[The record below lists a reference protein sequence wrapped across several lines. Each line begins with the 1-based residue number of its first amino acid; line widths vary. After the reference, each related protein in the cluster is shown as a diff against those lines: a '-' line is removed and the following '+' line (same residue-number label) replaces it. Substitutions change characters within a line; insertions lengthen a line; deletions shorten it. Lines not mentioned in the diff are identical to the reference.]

1 MNKTSEKPYRLP
13 IDEALK
19 QDAFVCAG
27 DVDYC
32 YSLYEKYKDLPLTQ
46 SKKEPLWKQ
55 ITAFAFF
62 YRIGW
67 ITGIRRERMRKNA
80 KE

>member
-13 IDEALK
+13 I
-19 QDAFVCAG
+19 
-27 DVDYC
+27 
-32 YSLYEKYKDLPLTQ
+32 EKYKALPLTQ

-67 ITGIRRERMRKNA
+67 ITGIRRERMRKKA